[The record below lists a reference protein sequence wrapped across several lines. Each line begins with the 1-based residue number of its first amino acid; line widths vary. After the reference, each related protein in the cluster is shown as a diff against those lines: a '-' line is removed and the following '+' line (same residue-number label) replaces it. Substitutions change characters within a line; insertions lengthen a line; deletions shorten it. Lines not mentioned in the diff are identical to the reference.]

1 MKGARH
7 LSSMGR
13 HGPGVPGLERIRV
26 AAQAFAEL
34 AAAPCVGL
42 DHSGEDGIMVQR
54 AARGERGRPLDTMRK
69 EFRHAVDVTELMIEL
84 GTDTR
89 P

>member
-1 MKGARH
+1 M
-7 LSSMGR
+7 
-13 HGPGVPGLERIRV
+13 
-26 AAQAFAEL
+26 
-34 AAAPCVGL
+34 
-42 DHSGEDGIMVQR
+42 MVQR

-69 EFRHAVDVTELMIEL
+69 EFRHAFDVTELMIEL